1 MIYGPLHHLLL
12 GLLPWIVLCLLVYV
26 VPYSIIFVAFGIL
39 NAATW
44 LAQDTQW
51 LGTLGQGQCPT
62 PPAQQIP
69 LAPDFAQKVTTF
81 FYPGLGGSWMQALRY
96 VGPEGLNGSSLPNAP
111 LLMYSVRPINPP
123 EVVVYG
129 GAKWPLLSVPW
140 VFMGIITRIGV
151 ALHGITN
158 PMAYFLNV
166 PLTSFAQH
174 GDQYRFLSALRS
186 EANDTRVKNARCL
199 VLAGSSRGASTVLGA
214 VTHMT
219 PEELNRV
226 GLVLLEGA
234 FDTVPSVARARFGP
248 ILGPLIT
255 CVLTWATSY
264 DPTAPTPL
272 DLAKFFP
279 AKVPVAF
286 ITSEADTVVPMSNT
300 LALRDAVVEARGGN
314 GSHVHT
320 LILKKSGHSFYA
332 NQDLE
337 DQTRYREFVDS
348 LYQRYI

>member
-12 GLLPWIVLCLLVYV
+12 GLLPWIGLCLLLYAT
-26 VPYSIIFVAFGIL
+26 PYSILFVAFGIL
-39 NAATW
+39 SAATW
-44 LAQDTQW
+44 LARDTQW

-62 PPAQQIP
+62 PPAHQTH
-69 LAPDFAQKVTTF
+69 LAPDFAQKVVTY

-111 LLMYSVRPINPP
+111 LLMYSMRPINPP
-123 EVVVYG
+123 EVVYG
-129 GAKWPLLSVPW
+129 GARWPLLSVPW
-140 VFMGIITRIGV
+140 VFMGMITRIGV
-151 ALHGITN
+151 ALHGIKN

-186 EANDTRVKNARCL
+186 EASDSRVKNARCL

-214 VTHMT
+214 VAQMT

-234 FDTVPSVARARFGP
+234 FDTVPAVARARFGP
-248 ILGPLIT
+248 YLGALVT
-255 CVLTWATSY
+255 WVLTWATSY
-264 DPTAPTPL
+264 DPSSPTPL
-272 DLAKFFP
+272 DLAKSFP

-286 ITSEADTVVPMSNT
+286 VTSEADTVVPMAHT
-300 LALRDAVVEARGGN
+300 LALRDAVVAARGGN
-314 GSHVHT
+314 AAHVHT
-320 LILKKSGHSFYA
+320 LILKKSWHSFYA

-337 DQTRYREFVDS
+337 DQTAYRAFVDS
-348 LYQRYI
+348 LYRKYI